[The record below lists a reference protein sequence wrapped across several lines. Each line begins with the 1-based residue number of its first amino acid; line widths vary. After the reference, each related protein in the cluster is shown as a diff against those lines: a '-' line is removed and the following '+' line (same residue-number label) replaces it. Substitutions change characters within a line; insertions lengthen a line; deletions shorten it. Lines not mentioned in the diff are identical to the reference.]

1 MSDEDD
7 ILIKFDPG
15 DSIFSQGDPGG
26 DLFFIKEGQV
36 EIYTKYEDKEVT
48 LSVMTPGEV
57 IGTLTCMTQDERLA
71 SARAKSPVTV
81 KHVSHEKISRLLS
94 KLPNWMHIVLKDFIN
109 RLQNMNKQFSESVN
123 KLDLLEKNQA
133 DLLYTSAQL
142 ASGIANCAEEKH
154 VLLDDIPGLL
164 PDMILDYLQPIL
176 LREKEELEKIFS
188 IFVDSGMIDLKIEQE
203 KKRKFFTVE
212 NAIKIQDFCEFVSQS
227 NRKKI
232 RRLIES
238 KFTNREIRVIA
249 GLLRFVEVRT
259 PKAQGVASFT
269 VAELDKNLEKKTG
282 QKFELD
288 ALKQAEL
295 LKMIS
300 IEGQKENMKVVF
312 TPKNVSHI
320 LAHLKAYRKILAID
334 KSLM

>member
-1 MSDEDD
+1 M
-7 ILIKFDPG
+7 
-15 DSIFSQGDPGG
+15 
-26 DLFFIKEGQV
+26 LF
-36 EIYTKYEDKEVT
+36 
-48 LSVMTPGEV
+48 
-57 IGTLTCMTQDERLA
+57 R
-71 SARAKSPVTV
+71 
-81 KHVSHEKISRLLS
+81 
-94 KLPNWMHIVLKDFIN
+94 
-109 RLQNMNKQFSESVN
+109 SVN